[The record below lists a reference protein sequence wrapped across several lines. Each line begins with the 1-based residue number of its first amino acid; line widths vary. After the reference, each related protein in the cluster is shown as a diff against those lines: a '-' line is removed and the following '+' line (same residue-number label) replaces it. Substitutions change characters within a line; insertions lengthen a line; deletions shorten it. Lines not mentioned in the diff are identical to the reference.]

1 MWVDKK
7 STLARY
13 QLRCWGVNLPFARV
27 VNCTVPLEKV
37 RPTATIVVPAWNA
50 WTHTRACLNSLRS
63 TIAQTDQIVI
73 VDNGS
78 RDATAKELA
87 KFDQIEVITN
97 RQNRGTASAWN
108 QGAQHAHGEII
119 IFLHND
125 TVVGPGWL
133 EVLLAAFDD
142 PTVAASGSATDLES
156 PERFHTSGPASE
168 TEVLSGPCLAVR
180 RSVFREIGGFDEH
193 YVMGGYEDW
202 DLCRKMRATGRR
214 LVTSHDVN
222 VSHVGRVTFD
232 ANHVDHAYY
241 RAENWRRY
249 QTKWQLDA
257 PDTSCLISVCLI
269 VKDEEAMLESCLES
283 VGRLADEIVVYDTG
297 STDRTVEIA
306 RAGGARVF
314 EGFWDDSFARARNAA
329 LGQARGEWVLSLDAD
344 ETFLGDAQTIRDIL
358 RAQPV
363 DVDAFLVP
371 IENLHGAGNAR
382 SVHTAVR
389 LFRRSRATWRHRL
402 HEQVVAVDDL
412 GRGLRINY
420 LSGGRIIHSG
430 YVAAVF
436 DSRDKAGRNLDLAR
450 AALDD
455 GDMDHAYAL
464 MNYGRALESAGRS
477 DEAVDALLDA
487 AAATEDPITHRLAIK
502 NLINILQRLG
512 RFDEALA
519 QVVELRRVSVIQI
532 VADIAEG
539 NIRISMGDV
548 DGGLAILARIPP
560 RGRDD
565 DGMEY
570 SVHTLAALRGTA
582 LATLGE
588 YSLAADIVLAAIRE
602 VGVLEADLGE
612 LTRWLESSS
621 RSPSEIAEAMQESDL
636 MPVLGRVVHQT
647 PEVADAVLEGIWKK
661 FPDHV
666 EPLAAAARLAPRLGI
681 ARALVWSSRLRAQGL
696 GTSCPLVTMCADV
709 DADPVVRLL
718 AAAAA
723 YGTFG
728 DRRVVRGAREARAKL
743 PPEIRDDALATAARL
758 APTLMEQESDDE
770 YVAVEGS
777 TGALAPT
784 QRVERGRRVNAAPT
798 LNVVP
803 HPICGGINVIG
814 PFESSDRHGHV
825 ARAVATALRGENY
838 PVSTTSYHAGGRP
851 GVVEWQHRDAG
862 DFPFDTSLFVMSPE
876 DLSNFAID
884 LGAKPFENRYAIG
897 MWPWDLEQPS
907 EMMTITA
914 RMVHEIWVPSAFS
927 ARAVS
932 RVTDQT
938 VTNVRVPLDFE
949 GETVRT
955 CTDDRFTFVTGV
967 DYRTGFERQNPLGV
981 VGAYCGAFES
991 GDETRLIIEVAHEH
1005 EFPAEH
1011 ARLLAQINGRDDIVF
1026 ISKVDGVSG
1035 RELVGRTRAATCFV
1049 TLHRSEGTGLGLTR
1063 AAALG
1068 VPIIATRH
1076 SIATEI
1082 LSERDALLVP
1092 ATPTPIPN
1100 EGRWC
1105 TPGGTW
1111 AEPDLEAA
1119 TLAMRRLV
1127 STPLRTRLDT
1137 GRVRRQVSQLY
1148 APSLWSRSV
1157 RDLLRGLEQRRH
1169 GVARSVNR

>member
-1 MWVDKK
+1 MP
-7 STLARY
+7 
-13 QLRCWGVNLPFARV
+13 Q
-27 VNCTVPLEKV
+27 EKV
-37 RPTATIVVPAWNA
+37 RPTATIVVSAWNA
-50 WTHTRACLNSLRS
+50 WAHTRTCLDSLRS
-63 TIAQTDQIVI
+63 TIAPTDQIVI
-73 VDNGS
+73 IDNGS
-78 RDATAKELA
+78 RDATSSELA
-87 KFDQIEVITN
+87 TFDRIEVITN
-97 RQNRGTASAWN
+97 RQNRGAASAWN
-108 QGAQHAHGEII
+108 QGAQQAHGEVIV
-119 IFLHND
+119 FLHND

-133 EVLLAAFDD
+133 EELLAAFDD
-142 PTVAASGSATDLES
+142 PTVAASGTATDLEI
-156 PERFHTSGPASE
+156 PERVHASE
-168 TEVLSGPCLAVR
+168 PVSETDVCGGSCLAVR
-180 RSVFREIGGFDEH
+180 SSVFREVGGFDEH

-202 DLCRKMRATGRR
+202 DMCRTIRATGRR
-214 LVTSHDVN
+214 LVTSHPLN

-232 ANHVDHAYY
+232 ANNVDHAYY
-241 RAENWRRY
+241 RAENLRRY
-249 QTKWQLDA
+249 QAKWLLEG
-257 PDTSCLISVCLI
+257 PEPSCLISVCLI

-283 VGRLADEIVVYDTG
+283 VGKLADEIVVYDTG

-306 RAGGARVF
+306 RAAGARVF
-314 EGFWDDSFARARNAA
+314 EGFWDNSFARARNVA

-344 ETFLGDAQTIRDIL
+344 ETFLGDAQTIRGIL

-363 DVDAFLVP
+363 DIDAFLVP

-420 LSGGRIIHSG
+420 LSGGRIIHTG

-436 DSRDKAGRNLDLAR
+436 DAREKAGRNLDLAR
-450 AALDD
+450 AALADD
-455 GDMDHAYAL
+455 DMSHAYAL

-477 DEAVDALLDA
+477 DEAVDALMEA
-487 AAATEDPITHRLAIK
+487 ASITEDPITRRLAIK
-502 NLINILQRLG
+502 NLIYILQRLG

-519 QVVELRRVSVIQI
+519 QVAELRRVSVIQI

-539 NIRISMGDV
+539 NIRISMGDL

-570 SVHTLAALRGTA
+570 SEHTLAALRATA
-582 LATLGE
+582 LAKLGE
-588 YSLAADIVLAAIRE
+588 YSLAADVVLAAIRE
-602 VGVLEADLGE
+602 AGVLEADLGE
-612 LTRWLESSS
+612 LTKWLERSG

-636 MPVLGRVVHQT
+636 MPVLGRTVHQT
-647 PEVADAVLEGIWKK
+647 PEVADAVLEGIWSK
-661 FPDHV
+661 FLDRP
-666 EPLAAAARLAPRLGI
+666 EPLAAAARLAPRFGI
-681 ARALVWSSRLRAQGL
+681 ARALVWSSRLRTRGL
-696 GTSCPLVTMCADV
+696 GTSCPLVTMSADA

-743 PPEIRDDALATAARL
+743 PPEVRDDALATAARL
-758 APTLMEQESDDE
+758 APTLMEQEPDDE
-770 YVAVEGS
+770 LVVVEGP
-777 TGALAPT
+777 TGSSSPT
-784 QRVERGRRVNAAPT
+784 QRSERGRRVSAVPT
-798 LNVVP
+798 LSVAP
-803 HPICGGINVIG
+803 HPTRGGINIVG
-814 PFESSDRHGHV
+814 PFESSDCHGHV
-825 ARAVATALRGENY
+825 ARAVATALRGVKY

-884 LGAKPFENRYAIG
+884 LGATPFENRYAIG

-907 EMMTITA
+907 EMMAITT
-914 RMVHEIWVPSAFS
+914 RMVHEIWVPSAFA

-938 VTNVRVPLDFE
+938 VTNVRVPLIFE
-949 GETVRT
+949 GERVARDN
-955 CTDDRFTFVTGV
+955 DDRFTFVAGV

-981 VGAYCGAFES
+981 VSAYCGAFES
-991 GDETRLIIEVAHEH
+991 GDQTRLIIEAAHEH

-1011 ARLLAQINGRDDIVF
+1011 ARLLAQIMGRDDIAL
-1026 ISKVDGVSG
+1026 ISQADGVSG
-1035 RELVGRTRAATCFV
+1035 RELVGRARTATCFV
-1049 TLHRSEGTGLGLTR
+1049 ALHRSEGTGLGLTR

-1068 VPIIATRH
+1068 VPVIATRH
-1076 SIATEI
+1076 SIAMEI
-1082 LSERDALLVP
+1082 LSDQDAMLVP
-1092 ATPTPIPN
+1092 ATSTSIPV

-1111 AEPDLEAA
+1111 AEPDLAAA
-1119 TLAMRRLV
+1119 TLAMRRVV
-1127 STPLRTRLDT
+1127 SAPLLARLDT
-1137 GRVRRQVSQLY
+1137 GRVRRRVSQLY

-1157 RDLLRGLEQRRH
+1157 RERLRGLEQRRY
-1169 GVARSVNR
+1169 GVAQSVNR